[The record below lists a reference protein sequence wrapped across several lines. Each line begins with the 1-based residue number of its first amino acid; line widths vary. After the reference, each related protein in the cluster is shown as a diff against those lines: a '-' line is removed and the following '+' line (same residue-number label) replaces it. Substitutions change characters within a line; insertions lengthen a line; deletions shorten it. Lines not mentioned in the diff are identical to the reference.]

1 MDISEL
7 KQGQKIK
14 IDYEDEIFVAK
25 VKKLTPKF
33 VIIKYD
39 VDGSTEKINLNSFRK
54 RITKIF
60 KSTVRRIVQKKIK
73 MVVLN
78 HLPRHHQKQQQQ
90 QQS

>member
-33 VIIKYD
+33 VVIKYD

-54 RITKIF
+54 RITKNTDSNGMIH
-60 KSTVRRIVQKKIK
+60 T
-73 MVVLN
+73 
-78 HLPRHHQKQQQQ
+78 
-90 QQS
+90 